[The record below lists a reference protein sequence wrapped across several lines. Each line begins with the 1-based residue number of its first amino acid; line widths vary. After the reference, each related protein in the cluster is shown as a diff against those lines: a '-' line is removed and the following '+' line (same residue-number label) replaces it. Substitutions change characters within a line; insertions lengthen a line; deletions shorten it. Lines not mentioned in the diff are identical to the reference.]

1 MPGPTDIAEVRARRL
16 RSHLLA
22 SPAAHVGDV
31 VRHLHAVQAQDLG
44 AGRWA
49 LGIRTAGDLTVGD
62 VDRAFDD
69 GEIVRAWTQRG
80 TLHIVA
86 PSSVPGILAVTG
98 ERQLRALGA
107 DAALVEKA
115 ERVFRAAVAVEG
127 RVTRAEFAAALE
139 REGLSGSARQANGI
153 LLALSFRGV
162 LALGPVVP
170 REDGVTREQYLVL
183 LPVGG
188 AVGEDPAVDLLLS
201 YLRGHGPASS
211 TDFAWWAGIPAGAAR
226 AAVERA
232 GHRVAAVGGG
242 LLAAPDDTPGSR
254 FAAGSETL
262 ALPAFDE
269 YTLSYADRS
278 IALGAGDRVSVG
290 PTANGM
296 MRAVLL
302 REGVAI
308 GTWRLS
314 LAKGSTGEA
323 EAVLFP
329 GESRRGV
336 DTALARAQGFFAF
349 V

>member
-1 MPGPTDIAEVRARRL
+1 MPGPTDVAAVRAHRL

-22 SPAAHVGDV
+22 APATAVGDV
-31 VRHLHAVQAQDLG
+31 VRRLHAVQAQDFG

-49 LGIRTAGDLTVGD
+49 LGVRTAGDLTVGD

-80 TLHIVA
+80 TLHIVV
-86 PSSVPGILAVTG
+86 PSSIPGILAVTG
-98 ERQLRALGA
+98 ERQLRMLGA
-107 DAALVEKA
+107 DAALLDRA

-127 RVTRAEFAAALE
+127 RVTRAEFASALE
-139 REGLSGSARQANGI
+139 REGVSGSARQTNGI

-162 LALGPVVP
+162 LALGPIVP
-170 REDGVTREQYLVL
+170 REDGVAREQYLVL
-183 LPVGG
+183 LPDGG
-188 AVGEDPAVDLLLS
+188 VVGEDPAVDLLLS
-201 YLRGHGPASS
+201 YLRGHAPASS
-211 TDFAWWAGIPAGAAR
+211 ADFAWWAGIPAGAAR
-226 AAVERA
+226 AVVERA
-232 GHRVAAVGGG
+232 GDRVVPLGDG
-242 LLAAPDDTPGSR
+242 LLAAPDDTTEPRS
-254 FAAGSETL
+254 APAPETL

-302 REGVAI
+302 RDGVAV

-314 LAKGSTGEA
+314 LAKGATGEA
-323 EAVLFP
+323 ESALFA
-329 GESRRGV
+329 GEGSAGV
-336 DTALARAQGFFAF
+336 DAALARVRRFFAF
-349 V
+349 A

>member
-1 MPGPTDIAEVRARRL
+1 MPGRTDVAAVRAHRL

-22 SPAAHVGDV
+22 APATAVGDV
-31 VRHLHAVQAQDLG
+31 VRRLHAVQAQDFG

-49 LGIRTAGDLTVGD
+49 LGVRTAGDLTVGD

-80 TLHIVA
+80 TLHIVV
-86 PSSVPGILAVTG
+86 PSSIPGILAVTG

-107 DAALVEKA
+107 DAALLDRA

-127 RVTRAEFAAALE
+127 CVTRAEFASALE
-139 REGLSGSARQANGI
+139 REGVSGSARQTNGI

-162 LALGPVVP
+162 LALGPIVP
-170 REDGVTREQYLVL
+170 REDGVAREQYLVL
-183 LPVGG
+183 LPDGG
-188 AVGEDPAVDLLLS
+188 VVGEDPAVDLLLS
-201 YLRGHGPASS
+201 YLRGHAPASS
-211 TDFAWWAGIPAGAAR
+211 ADFAWWAGILGD
-226 AAVERA
+226 
-232 GHRVAAVGGG
+232 G
-242 LLAAPDDTPGSR
+242 LLAAPGDTTEPRS
-254 FAAGSETL
+254 AAAPETL

-290 PTANGM
+290 PTATGM

-302 REGVAI
+302 RDGVAV

-314 LAKGSTGEA
+314 LAKGATGEA
-323 EAVLFP
+323 ESALFA
-329 GESRRGV
+329 GEGSAGV
-336 DTALARAQGFFAF
+336 DAALARVRRFFAF
-349 V
+349 A

>member
-1 MPGPTDIAEVRARRL
+1 MSEPTEVATVRAHRL

-22 SPAAHVGDV
+22 SPAPDVGAV
-31 VRHLHAVQAQDLG
+31 VRHLHAVQAQDFG

-49 LGIRTAGDLTVGD
+49 LGIRTAGDLTVDD

-80 TLHIVA
+80 TLHAVA

-107 DAALVEKA
+107 DAGLVERA
-115 ERVFRAAVAVEG
+115 ERVFRDAVATGG
-127 RVTRAEFAAALE
+127 RATRAEFSSALE
-139 REGLSGSARQANGI
+139 REGVTGSARQANGV

-170 REDGVTREQYLVL
+170 REDGVTREQYLVP
-183 LPVGG
+183 LPGG
-188 AVGEDPAVDLLLS
+188 GPVGEDPGVDLLLA
-201 YLRGHGPASS
+201 YLRGHAPASS
-211 TDFAWWAGIPAGAAR
+211 ADFAWWAGIPAGAAR
-226 AAVERA
+226 AVVERA
-232 GHRVAAVGGG
+232 GDRVASVGDG
-242 LLAAPDDTPGSR
+242 LLVDREDAAEPDSSH
-254 FAAGSETL
+254 AAGTL

-269 YTLSYADRS
+269 YTLAYADRS
-278 IALGAGDRVSVG
+278 VALGAGDRVSVG

-296 MRAVLL
+296 MRAVVL
-302 REGVAI
+302 RGGVAV

-323 EAVLFP
+323 DALLFP
-329 GESRRGV
+329 GETNSGV
-336 DTALARAQGFFAF
+336 DLALARVRRFFGFA
-349 V
+349 